1 MRATHYAM
9 TLMISFQIFIK
20 FTRLT
25 RESVQRTKVTV
36 DCVSVV
42 VALISYKCITL
53 PITLIIIQYHF
64 ARQYIHFS
72 AAFAFILAIF
82 LLVITCHTTQ
92 TRRSIDRYTLMCISF
107 TLSASQSSQLAM
119 KIN

>member
-1 MRATHYAM
+1 M
-9 TLMISFQIFIK
+9 
-20 FTRLT
+20 

-42 VALISYKCITL
+42 VALISYKCVTL

-64 ARQYIHFS
+64 ARQYINFS

-82 LLVITCHTTQ
+82 FLVITCHTTQ
-92 TRRSIDRYTLMCISF
+92 TRQSIERYTLMCINF
-107 TLSASQSSQLAM
+107 IFLALQSSQLAM

>member
-1 MRATHYAM
+1 M
-9 TLMISFQIFIK
+9 
-20 FTRLT
+20 

-42 VALISYKCITL
+42 VALISYKCVTL

-82 LLVITCHTTQ
+82 LLVISCQYDTNST
-92 TRRSIDRYTLMCISF
+92 IDR
-107 TLSASQSSQLAM
+107 
-119 KIN
+119 KIHTYVH